1 MKLNR
6 KPERGGSHNFNI
18 YSEKKGLDGDF
29 DLNKI
34 SEVDT
39 INEESQ
45 RDSSVKDLKFSD
57 DEESGSSDGEY
68 GDRRRAVEVDFD
80 F

>member
-1 MKLNR
+1 MELKKR
-6 KPERGGSHNFNI
+6 PERGGSHNFNI
-18 YSEKKGLDGDF
+18 YSERKDKQGDF

-34 SEVDT
+34 SEVDI

-45 RDSSVKDLKFSD
+45 KEESIKDLKFSD
-57 DEESGSSDGEY
+57 DEEDSDEDDDG
-68 GDRRRAVEVDFD
+68 RRRAVEVDFD